1 MKILMVSTEYPP
13 MKGGVGRYTE
23 KLVES
28 LRTEGLEVAVVC
40 NECGSGDFT
49 GLSPYN
55 RQNSEILRRAVK
67 EFKPDVVHIQY
78 EQGLYGIHL
87 DPINPKKTGT
97 NIESFYRDCE
107 IPIVTT
113 FHSAYTFNQWM
124 KLIVPI
130 RTGRLGKTGILF
142 RTIYD
147 YWIHLLNYYSFHSLN
162 KEKIGHKRAGI
173 VFSKYL
179 QNLIPGSYLIYHGSE
194 PNVPPTDMSESRKK
208 FLLPEDVNIALA
220 FGFMTATKGW
230 DIIEKMKVPKEW
242 KIVVNTSKNHYSK
255 ETAKKIEN
263 AGVIDLN
270 RGFINDRE
278 LSVLLYSADALILPY
293 KVSSASGVLYDGLSH
308 GLPFISSKLEFF
320 NEFSDMGLG
329 ISVDRNPAEFSSALL
344 RLKKDYKKYKKKVL
358 EFRRK
363 LLWKAVT
370 SKHIVVYN
378 SLIDNPASILH
389 QKILD

>member
-1 MKILMVSTEYPP
+1 M
-13 MKGGVGRYTE
+13 
-23 KLVES
+23 
-28 LRTEGLEVAVVC
+28 
-40 NECGSGDFT
+40 
-49 GLSPYN
+49 
-55 RQNSEILRRAVK
+55 
-67 EFKPDVVHIQY
+67 
-78 EQGLYGIHL
+78 
-87 DPINPKKTGT
+87 
-97 NIESFYRDCE
+97 
-107 IPIVTT
+107 
-113 FHSAYTFNQWM
+113 
-124 KLIVPI
+124 
-130 RTGRLGKTGILF
+130 
-142 RTIYD
+142 
-147 YWIHLLNYYSFHSLN
+147 
-162 KEKIGHKRAGI
+162 
-173 VFSKYL
+173 
-179 QNLIPGSYLIYHGSE
+179 IYHGSE
-194 PNVPPTDMSESRKK
+194 PNVPPTDKSESRKK

-242 KIVVNTSKNHYSK
+242 KIVVNTSKNHYSN
-255 ETAKKIEN
+255 ETVKKIEN
-263 AGVIDLN
+263 AGVINLN

-278 LSVLLYSADALILPY
+278 LSLLLYSADALILPY

-344 RLKKDYKKYKKKVL
+344 RLKKDYEKYKKNVL

-370 SKHIVVYN
+370 SKHIAVYN

>member
-28 LRTEGLEVAVVC
+28 LRTEGLEVAVAC
-40 NECGSGDFT
+40 NECGNGDFT
-49 GLSPYN
+49 GLSPHN
-55 RQNSEILRRAVK
+55 RQNSEILRAAVK

-78 EQGLYGIHL
+78 EHGLYGIHL
-87 DPINPKKTGT
+87 DPINPKRTGT
-97 NIESFYRDCE
+97 TIESFYRDCE

-130 RTGRLGKTGILF
+130 STGRLSRTELLL

-162 KEKIGHKRAGI
+162 KAKIGHKRAGI

-194 PNVPPTDMSESRKK
+194 PNLPPTDMSEARKK

-230 DIIEKMKVPKEW
+230 DIIEKMKVPKDW
-242 KIVVNTSKNHYSK
+242 KIVINTSKNHYGK
-255 ETAKKIEN
+255 ETVKKFEN

-270 RGFINDRE
+270 KGFINDRE
-278 LSVLLYSADALILPY
+278 LSLLLYSADTLIMPY

-320 NEFSDMGLG
+320 KEFSDLGLG
-329 ISVDRNPAEFSSALL
+329 ISVNRNPAKFSRALL
-344 RLKKDYKKYKKKVL
+344 RLKKDYKKYKKNVL
-358 EFRRK
+358 EFRKK
-363 LLWKAVT
+363 LPWKVVT
-370 SKHIVVYN
+370 SKHVILYN
-378 SLIDNPASILH
+378 SLINDPTSILH